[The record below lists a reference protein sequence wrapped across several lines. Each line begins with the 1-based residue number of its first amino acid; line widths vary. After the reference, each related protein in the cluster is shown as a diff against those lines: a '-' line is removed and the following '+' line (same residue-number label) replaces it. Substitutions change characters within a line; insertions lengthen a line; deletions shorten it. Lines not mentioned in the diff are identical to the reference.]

1 MRLQGFEKRSFNEE
15 FFGEQIIGNR
25 SFNPLHLD
33 FDKLLR
39 IIPFIGSLGDIQAFV
54 TLQPD

>member
-15 FFGEQIIGNR
+15 FFGEQIIGR
-25 SFNPLHLD
+25 RCITPLHLD
-33 FDKLLR
+33 LDKLLC
-39 IIPFIGSLGDIQAFV
+39 IIPFIGSLGDIQTFV